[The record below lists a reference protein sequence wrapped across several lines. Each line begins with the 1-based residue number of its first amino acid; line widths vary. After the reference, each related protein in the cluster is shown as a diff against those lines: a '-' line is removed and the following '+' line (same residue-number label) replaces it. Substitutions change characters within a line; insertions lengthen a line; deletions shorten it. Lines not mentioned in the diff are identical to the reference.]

1 MLRKQT
7 RRSFTVET
15 KGGANQGRAI
25 ITAKAPRVP
34 RKTVK
39 SAPVAPQVA
48 FPWELPATAPA
59 ETARDSEP
67 RRILPSLITWEP
79 SEPEPVPALPTEP
92 PLPHVRRVAP
102 SVSLEAPRR
111 RGRPRKVVPEPMDV
125 APSIPEAAPPTPQLA
140 PASPSQA
147 RPMRGDRS
155 EAAGLARGERW
166 KRRLPR
172 ACW

>member
-15 KGGANQGRAI
+15 KGGAHQGRAI

-34 RKTVK
+34 RKTAQ
-39 SAPVAPQVA
+39 SAPVAPLVA
-48 FPWELPATAPA
+48 FPWEPPTTAQT
-59 ETARDSEP
+59 EIARGAEP

-79 SEPEPVPALPTEP
+79 SEPEPAPALPTEP
-92 PLPHVRRVAP
+92 PLPRVRRVAP
-102 SVSLEAPRR
+102 TESLEAPRR
-111 RGRPRKVVPEPMDV
+111 RGRPQKVVPEPMDV
-125 APSIPEAAPPTPQLA
+125 VPVVLEAAPPALLPV
-140 PASPSQA
+140 PASPPQ
-147 RPMRGDRS
+147 RPVRGDRS
-155 EAAGLARGERW
+155 DAAGLARGERW

>member
-34 RKTVK
+34 RKSAK
-39 SAPVAPQVA
+39 SASVAPPLA
-48 FPWELPATAPA
+48 FPWEPWTTAPA
-59 ETARDSEP
+59 EIARDAEP

-79 SEPEPVPALPTEP
+79 SEPVSALPTEP
-92 PLPHVRRVAP
+92 PLPRVRRVAP
-102 SVSLEAPRR
+102 MVGLEAPRR
-111 RGRPRKVVPEPMDV
+111 RGRPRKVTPESVDV
-125 APSIPEAAPPTPQLA
+125 APVGLEAAPPAPQPA
-140 PASPSQA
+140 PASSSQT
-147 RPMRGDRS
+147 RPVRVSRS
-155 EAAGLARGERW
+155 ETAELARGERW